1 MHLLSLSSFGSLL
14 CPEILRD
21 ATFQKPFSAV
31 DSLKDFKTLFISLP
45 SFLSPSL
52 LERLVPLSSL
62 PLVPQLV
69 SKMP

>member
-1 MHLLSLSSFGSLL
+1 MHLLSVSSFGSLL
-14 CPEILRD
+14 CPGILRD

-62 PLVPQLV
+62 PLVPQLF